1 MNNSAASW
9 MDLAIESASRV
20 FSTTPNPRVGC
31 VLVRDGEIVGIGLHE
46 NPGEHHAEEFELM
59 FVLKGG
65 GSANKTFLFQQTR
78 AVLNKTKLLAFLD
91 GFTKSFA

>member
-9 MDLAIESASRV
+9 MGLAIESASRV

-46 NPGEHHAEEFELM
+46 KPGEHHAE
-59 FVLKGG
+59 VN
-65 GSANKTFLFQQTR
+65 A
-78 AVLNKTKLLAFLD
+78 LLAA
-91 GFTKSFA
+91 GERARGATA